1 MFTQEKHEPGSHASA
16 CGGDCSHFCTVHR
29 HAGMKDAIS
38 KVSCEMLKL
47 ESHGR
52 WQTVN
57 SQHMLRANVLE
68 LSDASSVP
76 LVGSGGTGI
85 Y

>member
-1 MFTQEKHEPGSHASA
+1 MNLDLTLLPVEGH
-16 CGGDCSHFCTVHR
+16 CSHFCSMHR
-29 HAGMKDAIS
+29 HSGIEDAIP

-47 ESHGR
+47 ESHRR

-57 SQHMLRANVLE
+57 SQCLLRVNVTE
-68 LSDASSVP
+68 LSDVP
-76 LVGSGGTGI
+76 SGPLLGRQSTNI

>member
-1 MFTQEKHEPGSHASA
+1 
-16 CGGDCSHFCTVHR
+16 
-29 HAGMKDAIS
+29 MKDAIS

-68 LSDASSVP
+68 LSDVSSVS
-76 LVGSGGTGI
+76 LVESRGTGI